1 MAYQLQPGLLN
12 IDRGSFPYDSAPDV
26 ISVYPQPSALN
37 TCCRPSTMEY
47 GTAPYMAGKGA
58 PNELI
63 MLDDELRP
71 QSTKQFKKLLVK
83 TYDRNFFPL
92 NDMSRIGPAPAMPWD
107 PGSTRAEKQNF
118 LFSARYCKGPNG
130 SCSPG
135 QDLRA
140 GNN

>member
-1 MAYQLQPGLLN
+1 
-12 IDRGSFPYDSAPDV
+12 
-26 ISVYPQPSALN
+26 
-37 TCCRPSTMEY
+37 MEY

-71 QSTKQFKKLLVK
+71 QSTKQFKKILVR
-83 TYDRNFFPL
+83 TYERNFFPL
-92 NDMSRIGPAPAMPWD
+92 NDVSRIGPAPTMPWD

-118 LFSARYCKGPNG
+118 LFTARYCKGPNG
-130 SCSPG
+130 ECYPG
-135 QDLRA
+135 HDMRA